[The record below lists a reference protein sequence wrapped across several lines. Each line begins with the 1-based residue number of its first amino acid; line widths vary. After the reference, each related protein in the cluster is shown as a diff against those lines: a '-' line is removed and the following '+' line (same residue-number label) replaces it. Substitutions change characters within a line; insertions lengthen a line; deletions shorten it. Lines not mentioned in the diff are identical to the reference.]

1 MADLLKAIPA
11 VKGMTADL
19 KSRSEALLSRGVQPT
34 LGILRVGERED
45 DLSYEKGA
53 VKRCEQAGIAVRKTV
68 LPEDA
73 SQQSVLAEIDRLNRD
88 REIHGVLIFRPLPP
102 QIDDAAVCRALAPEK
117 DVDGITA
124 QSMAG
129 IFSGT
134 HVGFPPCTP
143 QGCIELLRH
152 YDIPLKGKRAVVLG
166 RSLVVGK
173 PLSML
178 LLEQNATVT
187 ICHSRTENLAEV
199 CRGADILI
207 AAVGKQEMVTA
218 DFVSPGQAVI
228 DVGIHVREDG
238 SLCGDVDFEAVKDI
252 VGSISPVPGGAGTM
266 TAAVLAK
273 HVIEAAER
281 TVSKE
286 S

>member
-1 MADLLKAIPA
+1 MPK
-11 VKGMTADL
+11 L
-19 KSRSEALLSRGVQPT
+19 KSHSEALIQRGIQPT
-34 LGILRVGERED
+34 LGILRVGARED

-53 VKRCEQAGIAVRKTV
+53 VKRCEQAGVQVRRIV

-73 SQQSVLAEIDRLNRD
+73 SQDAVLAEIEKLNQDRN
-88 REIHGVLIFRPLPP
+88 IHGVLIFRPLPS
-102 QIDDAAVCRALAPEK
+102 QIDDSAVCRALAPEK

-129 IFSGT
+129 IFSGS

-143 QGCIELLRH
+143 QGCLELLHH

-178 LLEQNATVT
+178 LLEENATVT
-187 ICHSRTENLAEV
+187 ICHSRTEGLAEI
-199 CRGADILI
+199 CREADILV
-207 AAVGKQEMVTA
+207 AAVGRREMVTA
-218 DFVSPGQAVI
+218 DFVRPGQIVI
-228 DVGIHVREDG
+228 DVGIHVKEDG
-238 SLCGDVDFEAVKDI
+238 SLCGDVDFEAVQGI
-252 VGSISPVPGGAGTM
+252 VKAISPVPGGAGTM

-273 HVIEAAER
+273 QVIEAAER
-281 TVSKE
+281 VI
-286 S
+286 

>member
-1 MADLLKAIPA
+1 MAKLLKAIPA
-11 VKGMTADL
+11 VKGMMAEC
-19 KSRSEALLSRGVQPT
+19 KARSDALAERGIVPT

-53 VKRCEQAGIAVRKTV
+53 VKRCEQAGVQVKKIV
-68 LPEDA
+68 LPLDA
-73 SQQSVLAEIDRLNRD
+73 AQETVLAEIEKLNQD
-88 REIHGVLIFRPLPP
+88 KSIHGVLIFRPLPA
-102 QIDDAAVCRALAPEK
+102 QIDDAVVCRALAPEK
-117 DVDGITA
+117 DVDGITS

-134 HVGFPPCTP
+134 HIGFPPCTP

-152 YDIPLKGKRAVVLG
+152 YNIPLKGKRAVVLG

-178 LLEQNATVT
+178 LLEENATVT
-187 ICHSRTENLAEV
+187 VCHSRTEGLAEI
-199 CRGADILI
+199 CRDADILI
-207 AAVGKQEMVTA
+207 AAVGKREMVTA
-218 DFVSPGQAVI
+218 DFVSPGQVVI
-228 DVGIHVREDG
+228 DVGIHVKEDG
-238 SLCGDVDFEAVKDI
+238 SLCGDVDFKAAEGIAEA
-252 VGSISPVPGGAGTM
+252 ISPVPGGAGTM

-281 TVSKE
+281 SI
-286 S
+286 